1 MLLKQT
7 WLYLPAQIIAP
18 AVQLLSVLI
27 WAHLLPVEEVG
38 IATLV
43 VAMQDVLF
51 AGLFMWWSHF
61 MLRYLPRYATEEQ
74 RLGFRRAELFAIS
87 GSTVAQVLIML
98 LISTFYFDET
108 PTPFFYF
115 SVTAFVT
122 VRSLAAYLAERARS
136 DVKIL
141 LYTCLQAVFPAV
153 GLLLSIIFSLYVS
166 ATAEYV
172 LLAMMLPQLV
182 GIIVVIS
189 VTDVG
194 RGAGRPDVSVLK
206 SAVAFGLP
214 VTAGS
219 LLAVVALN
227 APRFIVDHMLGI
239 AATGIFAVSY
249 GLGIRASSF
258 AVMLVTAGA
267 YPLAVRKMEKE
278 GLEAAYKQL
287 ATNMTLVAL
296 AVAPVACGL
305 IGINTSVIDSFL
317 PEVMRETAYIL
328 LPLSTLCGLFRY
340 LRSHTTDQVFL
351 IRSKPRYVTMI
362 AMVDLVLAVGL
373 TILGLSQFGLWGAV
387 LGPLVTAI
395 LTWGTSLLIAGL
407 KFGFPFPA
415 WTIFRIIG
423 AAVLMMLAVLALP
436 TTTSPFILA
445 AQVAMGFA
453 VYAFFLIAFFP
464 KICGARI
471 RKLLARKTNA
481 NKEVSK

>member
-1 MLLKQT
+1 M
-7 WLYLPAQIIAP
+7 WD
-18 AVQLLSVLI
+18 AVPVVRCVGAEKRRRV
-27 WAHLLPVEEVG
+27 WASRHSRF
-38 IATLV
+38 
-43 VAMQDVLF
+43 F
-51 AGLFMWWSHF
+51 AG
-61 MLRYLPRYATEEQ
+61 RGRAQ
-74 RLGFRRAELFAIS
+74 R
-87 GSTVAQVLIML
+87 
-98 LISTFYFDET
+98 
-108 PTPFFYF
+108 
-115 SVTAFVT
+115 
-122 VRSLAAYLAERARS
+122 
-136 DVKIL
+136 
-141 LYTCLQAVFPAV
+141 
-153 GLLLSIIFSLYVS
+153 
-166 ATAEYV
+166 
-172 LLAMMLPQLV
+172 
-182 GIIVVIS
+182 
-189 VTDVG
+189 
-194 RGAGRPDVSVLK
+194 
-206 SAVAFGLP
+206 
-214 VTAGS
+214 
-219 LLAVVALN
+219 
-227 APRFIVDHMLGI
+227 PRFIVDHMLGI

-464 KICGARI
+464 KICSARI